1 MGGGIS
7 GQGLILANASN
18 SQKQAEAGP
27 QRLALGAVQVRV
39 TDAADAESSA
49 MDLLRPFLLI
59 AALSFLLGF
68 TGYLAAVRPLPA
80 QTAWSQTI
88 AAPAADP
95 ANPSR
100 AI

>member
-1 MGGGIS
+1 
-7 GQGLILANASN
+7 
-18 SQKQAEAGP
+18 
-27 QRLALGAVQVRV
+27 
-39 TDAADAESSA
+39 

-95 ANPSR
+95 ANPPR
-100 AI
+100 PI